1 MTEQERQA
9 AVARVV
15 ARGRTEAAKG
25 EDGLTEYVV
34 SAKLMNAIQALGV
47 AEIAEQDAADRL
59 TSCRNREAE
68 VSCALVE
75 ARIKVSAARQAML
88 LIAREEGTL

>member
-1 MTEQERQA
+1 MA
-9 AVARVV
+9 I
-15 ARGRTEAAKG
+15 
-25 EDGLTEYVV
+25 

-47 AEIAEQDAADRL
+47 AEIAEQGADDRMIW
-59 TSCRNREAE
+59 SIRQRAE
-68 VSCALVE
+68 MSCALDE